1 MWGRYAGYT
10 QGSSEYSVKSLTE
23 REAAKLLSSA
33 GVRRLYT
40 PCPDTKPGLN
50 NAGDNKQQQQ
60 QGKWGTTEKIME
72 CVLICAKSEH
82 LSGF

>member
-1 MWGRYAGYT
+1 MKTSVTSRLQLSCPRYLVWGRYAGYT

-50 NAGDNKQQQQ
+50 NAGDNKQQTRA
-60 QGKWGTTEKIME
+60 WGND
-72 CVLICAKSEH
+72 
-82 LSGF
+82 

>member
-60 QGKWGTTEKIME
+60 QGAMI
-72 CVLICAKSEH
+72 KSWNV
-82 LSGF
+82 S